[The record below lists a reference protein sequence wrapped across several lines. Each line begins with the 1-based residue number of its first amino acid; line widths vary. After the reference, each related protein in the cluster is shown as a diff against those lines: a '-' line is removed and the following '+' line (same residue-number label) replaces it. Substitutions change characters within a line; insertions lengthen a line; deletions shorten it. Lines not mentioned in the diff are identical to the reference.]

1 MLCYISGAL
10 CLKYGKK
17 VEKFV
22 CYDYNDIYV
31 FWMLFGQVSN
41 DDMTIPSMFLFCCRK
56 SEAFIGEKKKKP

>member
-17 VEKFV
+17 VEKIV

-31 FWMLFGQVSN
+31 FWMLFGQVSK
-41 DDMTIPSMFLFCCRK
+41 DDMTMSSMLLFYCRK
-56 SEAFIGEKKKKP
+56 SETFTGEKKKKT